1 MDDPRRHPPATP
13 PPLPSDATGEW
24 SEGTAQESPA
34 SPAGPTVTSS
44 GPVPAL
50 EPEAFDI
57 PNPFG
62 RYMVIRLLGRG
73 GMGAVFLAHDTHLDR
88 PAALKIPAFGDTLT
102 ATQKDRFNRE
112 ARANA
117 AVHHRNI
124 CPVWDVGEEQG
135 IVYFTMAYVEGQPL
149 STVIEHG
156 PMAPDKAVGLV
167 RKVALAMQAAHVRG
181 TIHRD
186 LKPANIMIDPAGEPV
201 VMDFGLAKQARGTG
215 VDPRRN
221 LSESDAPTKSPSAL
235 RTLAT
240 DLTQHGSVLGTPA
253 YMPPEQARGD
263 VAAMGSHSDVYSLG
277 VILYELLT
285 GRRPFAA
292 TDTAELIHKI
302 VNDPPPRPTDFYPW
316 LDAGIES
323 ACLKALAK
331 TPADRFGTMAD
342 FERALK
348 HAVRSE
354 ER

>member
-1 MDDPRRHPPATP
+1 MDEPRPRPPGTP
-13 PPLPSDATGEW
+13 PPLPPPTDEATAEW
-24 SEGTAQESPA
+24 SAVTPSA
-34 SPAGPTVTSS
+34 AGVTRTSS
-44 GPVPAL
+44 GPPPAL

-73 GMGAVFLAHDTHLDR
+73 GMGAVFLAHDTQLDR
-88 PAALKIPAFGDTLT
+88 PVALKIPAFGDTLT
-102 ATQKDRFNRE
+102 RSQKERFRRE
-112 ARANA
+112 ARAIA
-117 AVHHRNI
+117 ALRHPNI
-124 CPVWDVGEEQG
+124 CPVFDVDEEQG
-135 IVYFTMAYVEGQPL
+135 LLYLTMAYIDGQPL
-149 STVIEHG
+149 STLIERG
-156 PMAPDKAVGLV
+156 PVAPEKAVGLV
-167 RKVALAMQAAHVRG
+167 RKVALGMQAAHVHG

-186 LKPANIMIDPAGEPV
+186 LKPANIVLDATGEPV
-201 VMDFGLAKQARGTG
+201 VMDFGLAKQARAADFTG
-215 VDPRRN
+215 PRD
-221 LSESDAPTKSPSAL
+221 LAESDAPAKSRSTGRGPAS
-235 RTLAT
+235 
-240 DLTQHGSVLGTPA
+240 DLTQWGSVLGTPA

-263 VAAMGSHSDVYSLG
+263 VAAMGPPSDVYSLG

-292 TDTAELIHKI
+292 TETAELINKI
-302 VNDPPPRPTDFYPW
+302 VNEPPPRPTDFYPW
-316 LDAGIES
+316 LDAGIEA